1 MPSKSMTAE
10 ARQRLGELQDDVRAL
25 LAQHLNVKAQINNQ
39 EREISYAAK
48 ASDKWK
54 IHKEIRILY
63 CMARIL
69 VRRISGLRASRGNQQ

>member
-69 VRRISGLRASRGNQQ
+69 VRRISGLRAARGNQQ